1 MLIQCWKKAYGDV
14 RSGSSQTRAPVVLPI
29 LLPSSAVRRGQQS
42 PWTVAVAPADEVDP
56 REDVAPLV
64 GAADLQ
70 LAAQVLVEVGV
81 VVGLQEHV
89 AELGVGD
96 AVLPGHPGLHA
107 VAGHHLVHGDVLA
120 HVAQEVEQAE
130 LARPSQVVDQLPG
143 ALGPEDPPDLG
154 LDGGH
159 VGRHGLRVEQVPLL
173 RPAARVADHARGP
186 TGQRE
191 GAVAGVLEAAQ
202 QDQPDQVAVVEARDA
217 GVAAVVEG
225 ERPLGQTGGQG
236 CPIRGV
242 VHQPALVQV
251 VEKVEHRGHRPC
263 QPCRR
268 SSPNPAGCSAS
279 LGPMRENGCRPMRRL
294 TRSLACFVTL
304 ATSAGACSYTS
315 RAVLP
320 RTEEEIESSML
331 YAGDGTRVY
340 TFHAEE
346 NRKVIPLEQIPKHVR
361 DAVIA
366 IEDERFYR
374 HNGVDVR
381 AVLRAVRNN
390 AAASGDIEGGSTITQ
405 QYVKQEI
412 LKDDSQTVE
421 RKVQEASM
429 AVQLERRYSKDR
441 ILELYLN
448 SIYFGNGAYGIEA
461 AAHQYFGKTAAD
473 LTLTEGA
480 LIAGLIQRPGT
491 TDPFDEPELALER
504 RQLVLERMHVN
515 EMIDDAELLWAQNYP
530 VELAS
535 AVVPA
540 AERYPA
546 AYFVEEV
553 KQWILDDPRFGDTAK
568 ARRDLLFG
576 GGLRI
581 QTTIDLAAQAQAEA
595 AVNEILPGPDGPAA
609 SLVSIEAATGYVRA
623 MVGGRDFFGTS
634 SIAKLNLA
642 TQGPR
647 QTGSAFKPL
656 VLAAALAQ
664 GIDPETRISAPAC
677 VTIPLEGAPPWKP
690 CNYGGG
696 GGGTVSIAEGT
707 VRSYNTLFAQLMM
720 RVGPAKATE
729 AATTYGIR
737 SPLEPVPSAVLG
749 SNSVTAMDMAGAY
762 STFANRGLRV
772 PPVLVTRITRAD
784 GTVLFNHEH
793 RQTKVL
799 EAGVADT
806 LTSILEQVIERGT
819 GTKAKLDRPAAGKTG
834 TADDWVDAWFAGYT
848 SELATAVWVGFPTP
862 GPDNKPCRCGRRTRR
877 SRSRAAPTR
886 RRSGSGS

>member
-1 MLIQCWKKAYGDV
+1 
-14 RSGSSQTRAPVVLPI
+14 
-29 LLPSSAVRRGQQS
+29 
-42 PWTVAVAPADEVDP
+42 
-56 REDVAPLV
+56 
-64 GAADLQ
+64 
-70 LAAQVLVEVGV
+70 
-81 VVGLQEHV
+81 
-89 AELGVGD
+89 
-96 AVLPGHPGLHA
+96 
-107 VAGHHLVHGDVLA
+107 
-120 HVAQEVEQAE
+120 
-130 LARPSQVVDQLPG
+130 
-143 ALGPEDPPDLG
+143 
-154 LDGGH
+154 
-159 VGRHGLRVEQVPLL
+159 
-173 RPAARVADHARGP
+173 
-186 TGQRE
+186 
-191 GAVAGVLEAAQ
+191 
-202 QDQPDQVAVVEARDA
+202 
-217 GVAAVVEG
+217 
-225 ERPLGQTGGQG
+225 
-236 CPIRGV
+236 
-242 VHQPALVQV
+242 
-251 VEKVEHRGHRPC
+251 
-263 QPCRR
+263 
-268 SSPNPAGCSAS
+268 
-279 LGPMRENGCRPMRRL
+279 MRRP
-294 TRSLACFVTL
+294 TRSLACLVAF
-304 ATSAGACSYTS
+304 ATTAGACSYSS

-320 RTEEEIESSML
+320 PTEEEIESSTL
-331 YAGDGTRVY
+331 YAADGTLVY

-346 NRKVIPLEQIPKHVR
+346 NRKVIPLEQIPRHVR

-381 AVLRAVRNN
+381 AVLRAARTN
-390 AAASGDIEGGSTITQ
+390 AAAGDIQGGSTITQ
-405 QYVKQEI
+405 QYVKQVV
-412 LKDDSQTVE
+412 LKDDSQTLE

-448 SIYFGNGAYGIEA
+448 AIYFGNGAYGIEA
-461 AAHQYFGKTAAD
+461 AAHQYFGKAAAD
-473 LTLTEGA
+473 LTLAEGA
-480 LIAGLIQRPGT
+480 LIAGLIQRPAT

-504 RQLVLERMHVN
+504 RQLVLERMHEN
-515 EMIDDAELLWAQNYP
+515 GLIDDAELLWGQNSP

-568 ARRDLLFG
+568 ERRDLLFG

-581 QTTIDLAAQAQAEA
+581 QTTVDLAAQAQAEA
-595 AVNEILPGPDGPAA
+595 AVNEILPEPEGPAA

-647 QTGSAFKPL
+647 QAGSSFKPL
-656 VLAAALAQ
+656 VLATALAQ
-664 GIDPETRISAPAC
+664 GIDPKTRISAPAC
-677 VTIPLEGAPPWKP
+677 VTIPLEQAPPWRP

-707 VRSYNTLFAQLMM
+707 VRSYNTLYAQLMM
-720 RVGPAKATE
+720 RVGPVKAME

-737 SPLEPVPSAVLG
+737 SPLEPVPAAVLG
-749 SNSVTAMDMAGAY
+749 TNSVTAMDMAGAY

-862 GPDNKPCRCGRRTRR
+862 GPDNKLVQMRPPNTPIKVTGGSYPAQIWQRFMSTALAGRPVVPFHPPTTTTTLKPYV
-877 SRSRAAPTR
+877 SPPARADLGPLTPVPDVTGYPMGEALDVLRHAGFRAVVAPA
-886 RRSGSGS
+886 SGSDEPPGTVVVQSPAAGSAPPGSTVTIEVTS